1 VRVALI
7 DARRPR
13 RFAFWRRSGDADGDA
28 SLKKHETTPKRK
40 KKKAS
45 GRGDATRAAP
55 GAFPNA
61 LADATLRAR
70 E

>member
-28 SLKKHETTPKRK
+28 SLKKHETTPKK
-40 KKKAS
+40 KK
-45 GRGDATRAAP
+45 
-55 GAFPNA
+55 
-61 LADATLRAR
+61 RAR
-70 E
+70 

>member
-13 RFAFWRRSGDADGDA
+13 RFAFRRRSGDADGDA
-28 SLKKHETTPKRK
+28 SLKKHETTPKK
-40 KKKAS
+40 K
-45 GRGDATRAAP
+45 
-55 GAFPNA
+55 NA